1 MNDFERKLSQQ
12 PFRMP
17 PSDLRAAILGVPS
30 NVVTPESWTWRD
42 WLWPS
47 PRAWAALA
55 ALWVIFAALSF
66 GTGETPSPG
75 STAAL
80 PPGDSVTLLTF
91 HQTRALNHVLELTN

>member
-12 PFRMP
+12 TFRAP
-17 PSDLRAAILGVPS
+17 PPDLRAAILGTPANVIVPDR
-30 NVVTPESWTWRD
+30 WIWRD

-66 GTGETPSPG
+66 STGETASPESAVAQQPAEG
-75 STAAL
+75 
-80 PPGDSVTLLTF
+80 VTLLTF
-91 HQTRALNHVLELTN
+91 HQPPPLPHVLALPN